1 VNKAAGLRPN
11 DDRAFTC
18 DDEFL
23 LGDDILVAPVVT
35 PNQRARNIYLPTGT
49 WRDYWT
55 KQVFTGGAMLKD
67 YPAPLEVLP
76 FFERVG

>member
-1 VNKAAGLRPN
+1 VNSETAL
-11 DDRAFTC
+11 TC

-35 PNQRARNIYLPTGT
+35 PNQRARDIYLPPGQ

-55 KQVFTGGAMLKD
+55 KQVFTGATMLKE

-76 FFERVG
+76 FFERIGV